1 MRAVVHETHGDVD
14 VLQLVTGPDP
24 EPGPGE
30 VLIAVRATSLNR
42 LDVIQRAGP
51 ALLPGFRL
59 PHVAGMDVA
68 GEVVALGSGVS
79 APAVGARV
87 VVNPAL
93 HCGECEW
100 CQHGDDGL
108 CPAVRVVG
116 GNHPG
121 GYADFC
127 VVPASH
133 VYQLPDR
140 VSYEEAATIPTI
152 WSTAWHALVEVAHLQ
167 IAETVLIHAAAS
179 GVSVAAIQLAKRMGA
194 RVVATAGTDAKC
206 ELALKLG
213 ADVTVN
219 NRTDDV
225 VAAARAI
232 TDGRGVDVV
241 FDHVGPALFGPSLY
255 SLRPRGRLVFC
266 GSTTGTEASFSLPYA
281 YHFGLQLLGS
291 DPYSYAEFGR
301 MLDAY
306 WSAGFIPVIDSVYP
320 LELAAVR
327 EAQRR
332 LERGDVIGKVVL
344 QP

>member
-1 MRAVVHETHGDVD
+1 VRAIVHETHGDID
-14 VLQLVTGPDP
+14 VLQLVTSPDP

-42 LDVIQRAGP
+42 LDIIQRTGP
-51 ALLPGFRL
+51 PLLPGFTL

-68 GEVVALGSGVS
+68 GEVVAVGDGVT

-93 HCGECEW
+93 HCGECDW
-100 CQHGDDGL
+100 CRRGDDGY

-121 GYADFC
+121 GYADLC
-127 VVPASH
+127 VVPATH
-133 VYQLPDR
+133 VHVLPDAI
-140 VSYEEAATIPTI
+140 SYEEAATIPTI
-152 WSTAWHALVEVAHLQ
+152 YSTAWHGLVEVARLQ
-167 IAETVLIHAAAS
+167 IGETVLIHAAAS
-179 GVSVAAIQLAKRMGA
+179 GVSMAAIQLAKRMGA
-194 RVVATAGTDAKC
+194 RVVATASADAKC

-213 ADVTVN
+213 ADVAVN

-225 VAAARAI
+225 VAAARTA
-232 TDGRGVDVV
+232 TEGRGVDVV
-241 FDHVGPALFGPSLY
+241 LDHVGPALFAPSLF

-266 GSTTGTEASFSLPYA
+266 GATTGMEASFNLPYA
-281 YHFGLQLLGS
+281 YHFGLRLLGS

-306 WSAGFIPVIDSVYP
+306 WTAGFTPVIDSVYP
-320 LELAAVR
+320 LDLASVR

-332 LERGDVIGKVVL
+332 LEQGDVIGKVVL